1 MSIYDSRL
9 FQLGM
14 GVISDL
20 QDANVKMEDRIM
32 KRWEDSKTMP
42 RKMKKRERKDIL
54 VEYSILQYSRN
65 LIPKI

>member
-1 MSIYDSRL
+1 
-9 FQLGM
+9 M

-20 QDANVKMEDRIM
+20 QDANDKLEDRIM

>member
-20 QDANVKMEDRIM
+20 QDANDKLEDRIM